1 MRWDRLFED
10 LEGQLASEWEAER
23 AALDS
28 ESERLR
34 LSRLPL
40 HERLRMLAQR
50 PAAAPSAFELTDGTV
65 LVAQVTAVGADW
77 AGLDA
82 VGGGGGAALLPL
94 AAVTTIGLP
103 LTDAL
108 ASARPDGSSPRPRL
122 AERMSLGFVLRDLAR
137 RRVPVTIHVVGGRAL
152 SGTID
157 RALHD
162 HLDIA
167 LHDPGAPRRSADV
180 TGVRV
185 VPFGA
190 VAWVRL
196 DAAAVLA

>member
-1 MRWDRLFED
+1 
-10 LEGQLASEWEAER
+10 
-23 AALDS
+23 
-28 ESERLR
+28 
-34 LSRLPL
+34 
-40 HERLRMLAQR
+40 
-50 PAAAPSAFELTDGTV
+50 
-65 LVAQVTAVGADW
+65 
-77 AGLDA
+77 
-82 VGGGGGAALLPL
+82 
-94 AAVTTIGLP
+94 
-103 LTDAL
+103 
-108 ASARPDGSSPRPRL
+108 
-122 AERMSLGFVLRDLAR
+122 
-137 RRVPVTIHVVGGRAL
+137 IHVVGGRAL